1 MPESNMGESNMAEP
15 EEPKS
20 DQQSVRAP
28 GPTDSASGPMGPRA
42 EEFTA
47 EISQLKLSGSSAQN
61 EARALQLGI
70 VGLVVPLVLAV
81 IGILMVMSTSD
92 AADQRAFASQ
102 TFWLGNI
109 IVVVGAAL
117 FLRYS
122 LGRYLRF
129 WMIRL
134 IHEQRAQTDR
144 VVDAIERASAP
155 LD

>member
-1 MPESNMGESNMAEP
+1 MGA
-15 EEPKS
+15 
-20 DQQSVRAP
+20 
-28 GPTDSASGPMGPRA
+28 RA

-47 EISQLKLSGSSAQN
+47 EISQLKLGGSSAQN

-70 VGLVVPLVLAV
+70 VGLVVPVVLAV
-81 IGILMVMSTSD
+81 VGILMVMSTSD